1 MGMPTWKIGGEIFD
15 LSTRGW
21 IMGVLNVTPDSFSDG
36 GRFFQAPQALAEARK
51 MIANGAN
58 IIDVGGESTRPGA
71 EPVDVAEEKRRV
83 IPIIEELAAEALLS
97 IDTSKAEVAAAA
109 LDAGAKIVNDV
120 TGGRRDDAMWPLL
133 AKRGAG
139 FIIMHMQGTPLT
151 MQRAPTYHDVVA
163 EVADFF
169 RQQYACALKFGI
181 DPMTLAFDPGIGFGK
196 TLGHNLSLLKNL
208 PRLRVD
214 NRPLVVGVSRKS
226 FLGKISGHNGS
237 IHNRLLPTVAFTSL
251 LRMNGA
257 DVLRVH
263 DVEEMWRRFA
273 LRMRSGAHHDRSP
286 HPPFSRRMAQRLRDR
301 AADGGDLLRLS
312 LLPRHA
318 RRESVDRSG
327 HRFSGPDFDLNL
339 TETRRYRLDHS
350 QFLSLPRHRPGRYF
364 PAGTSAR
371 FGGAGRASHF

>member
-1 MGMPTWKIGGEIFD
+1 MVVTPWKIADELFD

-51 MIANGAN
+51 MIAKGAD

-71 EPVDVAEEKRRV
+71 EPVDVTEEKRRV
-83 IPIIEELAAEALLS
+83 IPIIEELAGEALIS

-120 TGGRRDDAMWPLL
+120 TAGRGDDAMWPLL
-133 AKRGAG
+133 AKRGAA
-139 FIIMHMQGTPLT
+139 FIIVHMKGTPPT
-151 MQRAPTYHDVVA
+151 MQRAPFYRDVVV

-169 RQQYACALKFGI
+169 RQQYACAVKFGL

-196 TLGHNLSLLKNL
+196 TLEHNLSLLKNL
-208 PRLRVD
+208 PRLRIND
-214 NRPLVVGVSRKS
+214 RPIVVGVSRKS

-263 DVEEMWRRFA
+263 DVEENVEA
-273 LRMRSGAHHDRSP
+273 LRVAD
-286 HPPFSRRMAQRLRDR
+286 ALRTT
-301 AADGGDLLRLS
+301 
-312 LLPRHA
+312 P
-318 RRESVDRSG
+318 
-327 HRFSGPDFDLNL
+327 
-339 TETRRYRLDHS
+339 
-350 QFLSLPRHRPGRYF
+350 
-364 PAGTSAR
+364 
-371 FGGAGRASHF
+371 